1 MIAIENV
8 SKSYGGQ
15 KLFTGV
21 SFTIHPRER
30 IGLCGRNGSGKT
42 TLLRILA
49 GEEEPDTGRVV
60 FPREY
65 RVGYLKQHHT
75 WHFSTVVEEL
85 CHHIPGEEKPR
96 YQAEKLLHGLGFSQ
110 EMITLS
116 PDQLSGGYQM
126 RLALACVL
134 IAEPNLLLLDEPTNY
149 LDIVSIRFLKNL
161 LRGWKGELV
170 VISHDRDFLD
180 DIITHTLYIHR
191 QRARKMEGETEKMY
205 QQIALEEE
213 VYEKTRIHEEKKR
226 QQIELF
232 ISRFRAKARLASQ
245 AKSRARM
252 LAKMEKKEKLE
263 KLPELDFHFSYAT
276 TTAKILLEV
285 ENLSF
290 GYDRPLFQKLSFRV
304 EKGECVA
311 VVGRNGQGKTTLLE
325 VLRGN
330 KKPWT
335 GTISYHPQAVTH
347 FFGQSEVD
355 KLHPDHTIEEE
366 ILTAM
371 ENRDRTQAR
380 TIAGLMLFEGE
391 LAEKTLKVLSGG
403 ERHRVLLGKLLA
415 RPANLLLLDE
425 PTNHLD
431 MDATD
436 ALLAA
441 LDQFPGGIVLVT
453 HNESFLR
460 VLATKFII
468 FDEGKVRIFEGTYD
482 DFLEKIGWAWETED
496 KKTPPQEVKK
506 NTRQKRA
513 EIVQEKSRLLRP
525 LQKQLETLEQ
535 YIISLEEKK
544 NHFHTL
550 LLEASATSHAENLR
564 IYGKSLKEIDEELQ
578 KAYEDYYNLATEVEE
593 KQKWYEQKL
602 EEIDSL

>member
-1 MIAIENV
+1 MIAVENI

-15 KLFTGV
+15 KLFADV

-49 GEEEPDTGRVV
+49 GEEEPDAGRVV

-75 WHFSTVVEEL
+75 WRASTAVEEV
-85 CHHIPGEEKPR
+85 CQHIPGEEKPR
-96 YQAEKLLHGLGFSQ
+96 YRAEKLLHGLGFTP
-110 EMITLS
+110 EMMALAPS
-116 PDQLSGGYQM
+116 QLSGGYQM

-161 LRGWKGELV
+161 LIGWKGELV

-180 DIITHTLYIHR
+180 EIITHTLYIHR
-191 QRARKMEGETEKMY
+191 QRTRKMEGETEKMY

-252 LAKMEKKEKLE
+252 LAKMERKEKLE
-263 KLPELDFHFSYAT
+263 KLPELDFHFPYAE

-290 GYDRPLFQKLSFRV
+290 GYERPLFQKLSFRV

-311 VVGRNGQGKTTLLE
+311 VVGQNGQGKTTLLE

-330 KKPWT
+330 KTPWT
-335 GTISYHPQAVTH
+335 GTVSYHPQALTH

-366 ILTAM
+366 ILMAL
-371 ENRDRTQAR
+371 EERQRTQAR
-380 TIAGLMLFEGE
+380 TIAGLMLFEGS
-391 LAEKTLKVLSGG
+391 LAEKTIKVLSGG

-468 FDEGKVRIFEGTYD
+468 FDKGRVRVFEGTYD
-482 DFLEKIGWAWETED
+482 DFLEKIGWTWETED
-496 KKTPPQEVKK
+496 KKTNTPEVKK
-506 NTRQKRA
+506 NPRQKRA
-513 EIVQEKSRLLRP
+513 EIVQEKSRVLRP
-525 LQKQLETLEQ
+525 LQQQLEKLEHH
-535 YIISLEEKK
+535 IASLEEEK
-544 NHFHTL
+544 NRFTTL
-550 LLEASATSHAENLR
+550 LMEASVASDAENIR
-564 IYGKSLKEIDEELQ
+564 VYGKSLKETEDKLH
-578 KAYEDYYNLATEVEE
+578 KAYEEYYALASAVEE

-602 EEIDSL
+602 EEIERL